1 MKILKL
7 LLVLFLFVSCDTKK
21 QSIIDGQK
29 LINKQLTGLAD
40 SLNRVSD
47 SASLNRIR
55 LEIHVLQIK
64 FDSLGVELK
73 KFKRVKYSKK

>member
-7 LLVLFLFVSCDTKK
+7 LPFLFLFIACDSKK
-21 QSIIDGQK
+21 ESIIDGQK
-29 LINKQLTGLAD
+29 LINKQLIGLTD

-47 SASLNRIR
+47 STSFHRIKS
-55 LEIHVLQIK
+55 EIHILQLK
-64 FDSLGVELK
+64 FDSLSVELK

>member
-7 LLVLFLFVSCDTKK
+7 LPFLLVFTTSCDTKK
-21 QSIIDGQK
+21 ESIIDGQK
-29 LINKQLTGLAD
+29 LINKQLTGLSD

-47 SASLNRIR
+47 SASFNRIKG
-55 LEIHVLQIK
+55 EIHSLQLK

-73 KFKRVKYSKK
+73 KFKK